1 MKKLSLVLTV
11 AVALSMVLWCGC
23 PPKPVEEEWAEDT
36 LTCDVELADDVA
48 LVADKDAVLEAD
60 LENHVYRFDKQALA
74 DAGVVL
80 EAGKPMIIAGMSV
93 RRVKSVE
100 DEGATLYVE
109 TDYMPLNEA
118 IPDGTIEWDY
128 GVEFTADRVQAVEIP
143 GKGLVYPKAGEP
155 IEVSFTMGEYKYDIK
170 LTLDKESCGVDIGV
184 SKDLGGTVGAKLSAK
199 GEIKRFR
206 SKNKIS
212 LEGGKLKQYGNE
224 MNGMA
229 GELTLELVVAASGND
244 FIDYKLPLPILKIP
258 FAVGIV
264 PVVLNLKAQFVV
276 NASVP
281 YDGSSSIRTKFTYNS
296 DLGFN
301 FNGVD
306 VAANGRIGSLEF
318 GKEVNQTGASSA
330 IAANFGIGFPRL
342 SLDIFGETLVPWAQ
356 TAFLVGGTYTF
367 TPACQT
373 ADAQFIGALG
383 YDLSFL
389 GFDISSGK
397 VTLFQEKKEL
407 LRSGDCGKG
416 AFIPETEATADRL
429 TDLFNLSD
437 PAYPAAPA
445 GF

>member
-1 MKKLSLVLTV
+1 MKKLSMGLTV

-23 PPKPVEEEWAEDT
+23 PPEPPEDVWEEDT
-36 LTCDVELADDVA
+36 LTCDVELADGVA
-48 LVADKDAVLEAD
+48 FVDDADAVVEVDTA
-60 LENHVYRFDKQALA
+60 NHVYRFDEKMLA
-74 DAGVVL
+74 DAGISLVEGQPL
-80 EAGKPMIIAGMSV
+80 IIAGTAV
-93 RRVKSVE
+93 RKIKHVE
-100 DEGATLYVE
+100 DEGGTLRVQ
-109 TDYMPLNEA
+109 TDYIPLNEA
-118 IPDGTIEWDY
+118 ITDGTIEWDY
-128 GVEFTADRVQAVEIP
+128 GVEFTPDRVQAVEIP
-143 GKGLVYPKAGEP
+143 GKGLFYPKAGEP
-155 IEVSFTMGEYKYDIK
+155 IEVSFTMGEYKYDIS
-170 LTLDKESCGVDIGV
+170 LTLQGETCGVDISV
-184 SKDLGGTVGAKLSAK
+184 SKDLGATVGAKLSAK

-206 SKNKIS
+206 SKNKVVYQ
-212 LEGGKLKQYGNE
+212 GGQLKSYGNE
-224 MNGMA
+224 MDGMG
-229 GELTLELVVAASGND
+229 GEMTLELVVAASGDD
-244 FIDYKLPLPILKIP
+244 FIDYKLPFPILKIP
-258 FAVGIV
+258 FAVGFV
-264 PVVLNLKAQFVV
+264 PIVLNLKAQFVV

-281 YDGSSSIRTKFTYNS
+281 YDGSSSIRTKFTYDS

-306 VAANGRIGSLEF
+306 VSANGRIGSLEF

-407 LRSGDCGKG
+407 LRSGNCGKSS
-416 AFIPETEATADRL
+416 FSPETEDTADL
-429 TDLFNLSD
+429 LMEDFYLEPSLQ
-437 PAYPAAPA
+437 
-445 GF
+445 